1 MYALFKKKHAYKTGR
16 FSICIIIM
24 MHLLGR
30 MVQTGM
36 FVVDVGRRVSPNKPV
51 SKADAQWLK
60 GRIQGMG
67 PTYIKIGQ
75 FMSARR
81 DIFDREVC
89 EALKELQDNV
99 PPIEEAQAAALLDK
113 VRPRM
118 RELNAAPIASASIGQ
133 VHTGRLKRRKSPRCV
148 VKVKRPGIADAIQAD
163 IDVLLVICDL
173 LKAAGVEHV
182 AESRAIVTEFRE
194 FILQESDFVREAANM
209 RAFAES
215 VAGDPAVIVPQLV
228 GGLCDADAI
237 VMQYVPSVK
246 FKVAKARMD
255 PAARR
260 AVAYG
265 LMDLFVTQLVT
276 TGVVH
281 GDPHEGNIALSP
293 DFSRY
298 VFYDFG
304 NMIVLDKVMRQ
315 QLKRLVFELMT
326 DNVDATIDVLRGMPY
341 VSVRDE
347 GSLRAYISK
356 YSEYMKTVDV
366 KVFQGMIDTDKDTF
380 TKLPVKFDAVIF
392 RIIRVFGLVE
402 GICKDLDPTF
412 NYVDV
417 FVKHADTVFADV
429 DFIDYKIRSD
439 LRLLLKNIGL
449 GYT

>member
-1 MYALFKKKHAYKTGR
+1 MAR
-16 FSICIIIM
+16 E
-24 MHLLGR
+24 
-30 MVQTGM
+30 
-36 FVVDVGRRVSPNKPV
+36 
-51 SKADAQWLK
+51 
-60 GRIQGMG
+60 RIQGMG

-89 EALKELQDNV
+89 EALKDLQDNV
-99 PPIEEAQAAALLDK
+99 APIPEADVAALLADLL
-113 VRPRM
+113 PRM
-118 RELNAAPIASASIGQ
+118 RELNMTPIASASIGQ
-133 VHTGRLKRRKSPRCV
+133 VHVGRLKRRKGPRCV
-148 VKVKRPGIADAIQAD
+148 VKVRRPGIAAAIRAD
-163 IDVLLVICDL
+163 VDVLLALCDL
-173 LKAAGVEHV
+173 LNALGVDHV
-182 AESRAIVTEFRE
+182 GESRDIVTEFRD
-194 FILQESDFVREAANM
+194 FVLQESDFEREASNM

-215 VAGDPAVIVPQLV
+215 VAGNPAVIVPRLV
-228 GGLCDADAI
+228 EGMSDGDAI

-246 FKVAKARMD
+246 FKAAKARMD
-255 PAARR
+255 AAERKL
-260 AVAYG
+260 VAFR
-265 LMDLFVTQLVT
+265 LMDIFVTQLVT

-293 DFSRY
+293 DLTR
-298 VFYDFG
+298 FYDFG
-304 NMIVLDKVMRQ
+304 NMIVLDKAMRQ

-326 DNVDATIDVLRGMPY
+326 DNVDASIDVLRGMPY

-347 GSLRAYISK
+347 GSLRTYISK
-356 YSEYMKTVDV
+356 NTEYMKTVDV